1 MNDNEVYKLGD
12 MWSDNFD
19 YDGMLKAG
27 LKITL
32 KTSIKKI
39 ADIASVGTATVDRVL
54 NNRKGVKKSTKLKI
68 LDAIHFLENNIQLF
82 FFQAFQ
88 SREIF

>member
-1 MNDNEVYKLGD
+1 MKLLNLIEMNDNEVYKLGD

-32 KTSIKKI
+32 KTSIKK
-39 ADIASVGTATVDRVL
+39 
-54 NNRKGVKKSTKLKI
+54 
-68 LDAIHFLENNIQLF
+68 
-82 FFQAFQ
+82 
-88 SREIF
+88 